1 MMLFCE
7 FAHVDLQVR
16 GTGTAVPR
24 YEDQYLF
31 TDRSIKVSQLL
42 RSHFDGFVASFR
54 TSAEDGDATATDTAL
69 PLAGVGGR

>member
-1 MMLFCE
+1 MMLFVNSRTYRYE
-7 FAHVDLQVR
+7 
-16 GTGTAVPR
+16 VPVQL

-54 TSAEDGDATATDTAL
+54 TSAEDGDATASDTAL